1 MYVWFQYAIPVV
13 ELMYSMFA
21 SMDQRRQMH
30 VELYGEMCALLSAD
44 VSRIEDIPADMKPA
58 ITVAAKAN
66 IIKLLSK

>member
-1 MYVWFQYAIPVV
+1 MGFQTAIPVL

-21 SMDQRRQMH
+21 SVDQRRQMH

-44 VSRIEDIPADMKPA
+44 VERIENIPADLRPA

-66 IIKLLSK
+66 IIKLLTK